1 MIHSTIGH
9 EGEIALPDEVRDR
22 YGFLPDTPIRIIET
36 STGILIV
43 PMTDES
49 MSQQLAQELA
59 DWQSLGTES
68 WDMFSYSDNDE

>member
-1 MIHSTIGH
+1 MINSTIGH
-9 EGEIALPDEVRDR
+9 QGEIALPDDVRNR

-43 PMTDES
+43 PLTDEP
-49 MSQQLAQELA
+49 MSHELKKELAAWQEL
-59 DWQSLGTES
+59 STET

>member
-1 MIHSTIGH
+1 MINSTIGH
-9 EGEIALPDEVRDR
+9 QGEIALPDDVRNR

-43 PMTDES
+43 PLTDEP
-49 MSQQLAQELA
+49 MSQELKEELAAWQEL
-59 DWQSLGTES
+59 STET